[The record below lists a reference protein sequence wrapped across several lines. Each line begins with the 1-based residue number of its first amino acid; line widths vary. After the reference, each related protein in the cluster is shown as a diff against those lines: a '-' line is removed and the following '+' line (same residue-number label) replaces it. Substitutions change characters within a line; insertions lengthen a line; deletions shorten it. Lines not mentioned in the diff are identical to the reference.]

1 MWLLPVQLD
10 LYMSLWWLRS
20 GLTLQGNLHK
30 FRVFDFYTCMNPFP
44 RSALSTLCLVFYGN
58 YIESSR
64 IILWPLLTLC
74 FKPKPS
80 RRSRKF
86 SSTVLPFDLS
96 GWPMQPAYHQ
106 RAARSVAP
114 AGAKQQNSYQFLSMS
129 SLLPTQNSYH
139 HEFIAPHHHLY
150 TPLKSKKKNMVAE
163 LTNLENYCCWK
174 PNTETGWIATS
185 FLLWSD

>member
-1 MWLLPVQLD
+1 MQTCITHCIELSHVDDIVWIFSFDILCTHVDILLFSYS
-10 LYMSLWWLRS
+10 LYVCWCFFSRAQRKEIES
-20 GLTLQGNLHK
+20 
-30 FRVFDFYTCMNPFP
+30 
-44 RSALSTLCLVFYGN
+44 
-58 YIESSR
+58 ESSR